1 MYCKKCGKDNPN
13 EAVFCKT
20 CGAPMK
26 DESPAENVPLNTQPL
41 GAASTLDYNNP
52 EPPKPAG
59 PAPVLHHYESRGKE
73 PVTTAHSHP
82 RSYSPS
88 YSAPAPTATSYAP
101 PSSTLTLAPMYNP
114 YEPPA
119 PVYYVPSYMYRT
131 VAVPTYAYRTVAV
144 PTYTEHVVVVPT
156 WKYW

>member
-13 EAVFCKT
+13 EAAFCKA

-26 DESPAENVPLNTQPL
+26 EETPTENVPLSTQPL
-41 GAASTLDYNNP
+41 GAASSLDYNNP

-59 PAPVLHHYESRGKE
+59 TAPVLHHYESRSTE

-88 YSAPAPTATSYAP
+88 YSAPAPSASAVPLSPAP
-101 PSSTLTLAPMYNP
+101 VYNP

-119 PVYYVPSYMYRT
+119 PVYVPS
-131 VAVPTYAYRTVAV
+131 YAYRTVAV
-144 PTYTEHVVVVPT
+144 PTYTYSTVAVPTYTTPVYVVPT
-156 WKYW
+156 WKYLF